1 MKTLKEYDRYIIY
14 GLLIVLTVL
23 VVWSIST
30 KRPKSGEG
38 FTRTKWEYG
47 VYNTMNDICYKWCDA
62 DKSKSVFS
70 TKLNDFY
77 RKMGLPSDAL
87 LQDLLN
93 LLGTQGWELVCVS
106 VEGTQN
112 EPASEHS
119 YYFKRP
125 K

>member
-1 MKTLKEYDRYIIY
+1 MKQLKEYDRYIIY
-14 GLLIVLTVL
+14 GLLIVMTVL
-23 VVWSIST
+23 VGWSIST
-30 KRPKSGEG
+30 KRPKSNDSL
-38 FTRTKWEYG
+38 TRAKWEYG
-47 VYNTMNDICYKWCDA
+47 MYSTINDCAYKWQDE
-62 DKSKSVFS
+62 DKSVFS
-70 TKLNDFY
+70 TELKDFY

-106 VEGTQN
+106 VEGNQY
-112 EPASEHS
+112 EPAFEHT